1 MQIELKALFCT
12 LFSCAQFLASPPR
25 ADALRFFV
33 KTRQRG
39 RNYCSLYALNPQSH
53 SPSDVKRCR
62 DVARQI
68 LLNEN
73 ERLKP
78 FSAGVSV
85 GVFGSA

>member
-1 MQIELKALFCT
+1 MQKELQALFCT
-12 LFSCAQFLASPPR
+12 LFSCAQLLASPPR

-33 KTRQRG
+33 KTRQR
-39 RNYCSLYALNPQSH
+39 
-53 SPSDVKRCR
+53 CR

-68 LLNEN
+68 LLNEY